1 MYVGKMNSV
10 AKTRMFTFF
19 EDVKAVF
26 VGIEIIVIPFIL
38 L

>member
-1 MYVGKMNSV
+1 
-10 AKTRMFTFF
+10 MFTFF
-19 EDVKAVF
+19 EDVKAVL